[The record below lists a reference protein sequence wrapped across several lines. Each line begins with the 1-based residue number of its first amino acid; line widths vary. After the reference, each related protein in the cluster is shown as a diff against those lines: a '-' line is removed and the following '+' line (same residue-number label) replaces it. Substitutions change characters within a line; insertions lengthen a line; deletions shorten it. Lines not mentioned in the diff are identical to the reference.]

1 MKKINDLAHKSF
13 FLFSFILIA
22 LQSSAQTSGS
32 VLNNS
37 GESIPL
43 TTSVPFLRIVPDAR
57 GGAMGDVGLATTPD
71 ANAIFHNPAKLAF
84 LNKPYGVSLSYVP
97 WLRSLVNDVYMA
109 HATGYAKFGKTK
121 NQTLAASIR
130 FFSLGQIQFTDQ
142 TGNSLGD
149 FKPNEFAADVAYSRI
164 LAKGFSAAI
173 AMRFIYSNLAG
184 GQTLSTGVDI
194 KPGIAASS
202 DIAFFYN
209 KDIDLKKMKSNFGV
223 GLNFSNL
230 GSKITYTSSAER
242 DFIPMNMGLGFRY
255 TVDFD
260 DYNQINF
267 AFDVNKLLVPTPV
280 PQYLTDK
287 NGKVLTNPDGTAQKN
302 PDYDKDDNGVAD
314 YREKSVPAA
323 IFTSFGDAPGGFKEE
338 MKEFT
343 IGAGAEYWYDQ
354 LFAVRAGYFYES
366 PDKGKRRFLSLG
378 IGLRYSVFGID
389 FAYLV
394 PTSSQRHPLDN
405 TMRFTL
411 LFNFDKAKG
420 KQEAVPTNEPPVN

>member
-1 MKKINDLAHKSF
+1 MKKIYIHRKLTS
-13 FLFSFILIA
+13 LLLLIA
-22 LQSSAQTSGS
+22 IVNVWQTKAQTSGS

-43 TTSVPFLRIVPDAR
+43 TTSVPFLRIIPDAR
-57 GGAMGDVGLATTPD
+57 GGALGDVGLATTPD
-71 ANAIFHNPAKLAF
+71 ANAIFHNAAKLAF
-84 LNKPYGVSLSYVP
+84 LNKPYGVSLNYVP
-97 WLRSLVNDVYMA
+97 WLRSLVNDVYLL
-109 HATGYAKFGKTK
+109 HATGYGKFGKND
-121 NQTLAASIR
+121 NQAIAGSIR
-130 FFSLGQIQFTDQ
+130 YFSLGQIQFTDQ
-142 TGNSLGD
+142 IGNSLGD

-184 GQTLSTGVDI
+184 GQIVQGISI
-194 KPGIAASS
+194 KPGMAASS
-202 DIAFFYN
+202 DIGFYYN
-209 KDIDLKKMKSNFGV
+209 KDIDLNKMKSNFGV

-255 TVDFD
+255 TLDVN
-260 DYNQINF
+260 DYNQFNI

-280 PQYLTDK
+280 PQYLTNKD
-287 NGKVLTNPDGTAQKN
+287 GRVLTNPDGSPKKN
-302 PDYDKDDNGVAD
+302 PDFDKDNNGVAD

-323 IFTSFGDAPGGFKEE
+323 IFSSFADAPGGFKEE

-343 IGAGAEYWYDQ
+343 IGAGVEYWYDQ

-378 IGLRYSVFGID
+378 IGLRYNVFGID

-394 PTSSQRHPLDN
+394 PTTSQRHPLDN
-405 TMRFTL
+405 TMRFSL
-411 LFNFDKAKG
+411 LFSFEKSKS
-420 KQEAVPTNEPPVN
+420 KQEATPVEPPMN

>member
-1 MKKINDLAHKSF
+1 MRKITQTSLIVILLLSV
-13 FLFSFILIA
+13 FISA
-22 LQSSAQTSGS
+22 DAQTSGS
-32 VLNNS
+32 TLNNE

-84 LNKPYGVSLSYVP
+84 NKKPYGVSLSYVP
-97 WLRSLVNDVYMA
+97 WLRSLVNDIYLA
-109 HATGYAKFGKTK
+109 HATGYVKLGAKS
-121 NQTLAASIR
+121 NQAVAASIR
-130 FFSLGQIQFTDQ
+130 YFSLGQIQFTDQ
-142 TGNSLGD
+142 QGASLGD
-149 FKPNEFAADVAYSRI
+149 FKPNEFSADVAYSRV
-164 LAKGFSAAI
+164 LAHGFSAAI

-184 GQTLSTGVDI
+184 GQVVQGISI
-194 KPGIAASS
+194 KPGIAASA
-202 DIAFFYN
+202 DVGFYYN
-209 KDIDLKKMKSNFGV
+209 KDLKMKKMKSNVGV
-223 GLNFSNL
+223 GLNLSNL

-242 DFIPMNMGLGFRY
+242 DFIPMNMGIGARY
-255 TVDFD
+255 TLDFD

-267 AFDVNKLLVPTPV
+267 AVDFNKLLVPTPV
-280 PQYLTDK
+280 PQYLTDD
-287 NGKVLTNPDGTAQKN
+287 NGTITGEN
-302 PDYDKDDNGVAD
+302 PDYDKDGNGIAD
-314 YREKSVPAA
+314 YREKSVPGA
-323 IFTSFGDAPGGFKEE
+323 IFSSFGDAPGGFKEE

-343 IGAGAEYWYDQ
+343 IGAGLEYWYDQ

-394 PTSSQRHPLDN
+394 PTTSQRNPLDN

-411 LFNFDKAKG
+411 LFNFDKSKS
-420 KQEAVPTNEPPVN
+420 KQEAVPTNEPPMNN